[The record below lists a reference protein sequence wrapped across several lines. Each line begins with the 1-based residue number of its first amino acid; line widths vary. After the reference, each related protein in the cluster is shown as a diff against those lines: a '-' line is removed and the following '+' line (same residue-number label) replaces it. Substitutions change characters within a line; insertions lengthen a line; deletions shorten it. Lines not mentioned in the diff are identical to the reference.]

1 MISLDFSVFGQQ
13 NCSQSNIWTLN
24 RNNEYSFL
32 VHERTIFNAS
42 YYMQR
47 NEHNCL
53 LRRLFG
59 SLLWPFYCSRIYRM
73 LFVTKKISTQTHH
86 LLISVYDSIIPF
98 RIGVLSLF
106 FLSRSFQ
113 SFIYTYQIGP
123 MVIWYGHI
131 VPFYLIFG
139 SLIK

>member
-24 RNNEYSFL
+24 RNNEYSIL

-106 FLSRSFQ
+106 F
-113 SFIYTYQIGP
+113 I
-123 MVIWYGHI
+123 
-131 VPFYLIFG
+131 
-139 SLIK
+139 SLIPIIYLYLPNWSYDHMVWAHCSILSHFRFIN